1 MTPARTMP
9 SRGFLLRYRRS
20 RYDGAMFDYH
30 FNELPLP
37 NGGRLGLGCCPG
49 HRLTPMAVVP
59 RRGSLSVDLQR
70 IAAWKPHLVVTLMEE
85 DELAYVGAP
94 TDVLAREFA
103 ALGTG
108 WLHLPIPNLEPPDH
122 RFEAAWV
129 DLWPKLDA
137 ALGQGER
144 LFLHCYAGLGRTG
157 TVASLIL
164 MQYGFSPHEAMRAV
178 RAVRPGSIETL
189 SQENYLSMMRRPR
202 SGS

>member
-1 MTPARTMP
+1 MA
-9 SRGFLLRYRRS
+9 
-20 RYDGAMFDYH
+20 AMLDYS

-59 RRGSLSVDLQR
+59 RRGSLTVDLQR
-70 IAAWKPHLVVTLMEE
+70 IAAWKPHLVLTLMED

-94 TDVLAREFA
+94 PALLAREFT
-103 ALGTG
+103 ALGIG
-108 WLHLPIPNLEPPDH
+108 WRHLPIPNLEPPDH
-122 RFEAAWV
+122 RFETAWV

-164 MQYGFSPHEAMRAV
+164 MKYGLDARQAMQSV
-178 RAVRPGSIETL
+178 RAVRPGSIETRT
-189 SQENYLSMMRRPR
+189 QERYLSMLPSTR
-202 SGS
+202 

>member
-1 MTPARTMP
+1 M
-9 SRGFLLRYRRS
+9 Y
-20 RYDGAMFDYH
+20 YE

-59 RRGSLSVDLQR
+59 RRGSLGADLKV
-70 IAAWKPHLVVTLMEE
+70 IADWKPHLVLTLMEA
-85 DELAYVGAP
+85 DELAYVGV
-94 TDVLAREFA
+94 TTKTLADTFA
-103 ALGTG
+103 GHGVG

-122 RFEAAWV
+122 RFEAAWP
-129 DLWPKLDA
+129 DLWPGLDK

-164 MQYGFSPHEAMRAV
+164 MQYGLSPGAAMRAV

-189 SQENYLSMMRRPR
+189 TQEYYLSRSPRP
-202 SGS
+202 GS